1 MVSASK
7 DPEVRA
13 VQAETALEA
22 LKIKFQGATK
32 EYEEVKL
39 RLNATL
45 AVAELVMIVIISS
58 CR

>member
-1 MVSASK
+1 MASAST

-22 LKIKFQGATK
+22 LNIKFQGATK

-39 RLNATL
+39 HLNATL